1 MKSPNQRKL
10 KQSPDLQKHLSD
22 LAAFAMPVNREQML
36 NSINTSLDNAQKV
49 MQDTLNKSTQL
60 LEESQQQFQ
69 KSRENVAT
77 MAEENAASG
86 INNNQDEDA
95 SIEHDTQ
102 ARQEETLEQIE
113 QASQLLMQKTL
124 KKAEQAAQQHL
135 TALQQQLQDQQEHF
149 EQLMKQHEPQGS
161 EQEKPQ
167 DE

>member
-10 KQSPDLQKHLSD
+10 KQSPNLQKHLSD

-36 NSINTSLDNAQKV
+36 NSINNSLDNAQKV

-69 KSRENVAT
+69 KSRGSIANL
-77 MAEENAASG
+77 AEEAATS
-86 INNNQDEDA
+86 QQSDSSDDDEHTNTSSA
-95 SIEHDTQ
+95 TQ
-102 ARQEETLEQIE
+102 AQQEDTLEQIE

-135 TALQQQLQDQQEHF
+135 TALQQQLQGQQEHF
-149 EQLMKQHEPQGS
+149 EQLMKQHEQQETPQS
-161 EQEKPQ
+161 E
-167 DE
+167 